1 LVMAAKNFHRRSI
14 RFKGRDYTAP
24 GIYFVTI
31 CSADGSNIFGRV
43 NDGTVVENRLGQLV
57 RARWLEIPRHF
68 ANVEL
73 DAFVVMP
80 NHVHGLI
87 HLRKTG
93 APAVDRFAASPSKER
108 QEEFRK
114 PVPTS
119 LATVVRTFKAAVTR
133 DARRILSKPGKAL
146 WQRSYYERVVRDGKE
161 YADTYRYICEN
172 PMRWDA
178 DMENLAIK
186 RAHRG

>member
-1 LVMAAKNFHRRSI
+1 MAAKNFHRRSI

-87 HLRKTG
+87 TAPFIKKIFNHLDLTL
-93 APAVDRFAASPSKER
+93 PA
-108 QEEFRK
+108 
-114 PVPTS
+114 
-119 LATVVRTFKAAVTR
+119 TR
-133 DARRILSKPGKAL
+133 PF
-146 WQRSYYERVVRDGKE
+146 
-161 YADTYRYICEN
+161 
-172 PMRWDA
+172 
-178 DMENLAIK
+178 
-186 RAHRG
+186 